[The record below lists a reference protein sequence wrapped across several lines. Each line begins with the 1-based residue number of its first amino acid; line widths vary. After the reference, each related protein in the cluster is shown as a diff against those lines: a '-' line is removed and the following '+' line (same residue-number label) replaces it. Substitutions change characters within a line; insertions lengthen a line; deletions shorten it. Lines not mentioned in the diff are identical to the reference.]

1 MGEPQG
7 YNRKEFVHRV
17 GTFFLLVAIGL
28 LILFLL
34 SEQAGGTNFEY
45 FCWSTILFVLGFIFR
60 SQYRKPASPASG
72 RFGIF
77 KRLKP
82 KSKEENKE

>member
-17 GTFFLLVAIGL
+17 GTFFVLVAIGL
-28 LILFLL
+28 LVFFLL
-34 SEQAGGTNFEY
+34 SESAGAPTFSY
-45 FCWSTILFVLGFIFR
+45 FCWSTILFVIGFVFR
-60 SQYRKPASPASG
+60 SQYKKPASPASG

-77 KRLKP
+77 KMFKRDKD
-82 KSKEENKE
+82 K

>member
-17 GTFFLLVAIGL
+17 GTFFVLVAIGL
-28 LILFLL
+28 LVFFLL
-34 SEQAGGTNFEY
+34 SESAGTPTFSY
-45 FCWSTILFVLGFIFR
+45 FCWSTILFVIGFIFR

-72 RFGIF
+72 RFSLL
-77 KRLKP
+77 KRMIP
-82 KSKEENKE
+82 KSKEEKK